1 MISARAIVLQ
11 NKLASNY
18 KIIPY
23 KSYDMGIMR
32 PLSNLFSKTTH
43 VQEFRLKLWLQ
54 SDFKIIL
61 LYLPY
66 RIFMFEFWRQNHWP
80 FRSTLFKTIQTYH
93 VVHSCCCSENHGLRT
108 PNEGINQGYLKNWA
122 DVADKICFGHIYQF
136 GIGIEFSAISEDKY
150 DTFVV
155 PDRFKSI

>member
-1 MISARAIVLQ
+1 MSLSSNYLWKKIMISARAIVLQ
-11 NKLASNY
+11 DKFASNY

-32 PLSNLFSKTTH
+32 PLSNLFSKSTH

-80 FRSTLFKTIQTYH
+80 FRSTIFKTIQTYH
-93 VVHSCCCSENHGLRT
+93 VVHSCCCSENPPRT
-108 PNEGINQGYLKNWA
+108 VSNVCSTDWPKKDSANFESQNFEG
-122 DVADKICFGHIYQF
+122 
-136 GIGIEFSAISEDKY
+136 
-150 DTFVV
+150 
-155 PDRFKSI
+155 P

>member
-1 MISARAIVLQ
+1 MSLSSNYLWKKIMISARAIVLQ
-11 NKLASNY
+11 DKLASNY

-32 PLSNLFSKTTH
+32 PLSNLFSKSTH

-80 FRSTLFKTIQTYH
+80 FRSTIFKTIQTYH
-93 VVHSCCCSENHGLRT
+93 VVHSCCCSENLPRRVFNWFLSKSALYKAENVNNFSNLWHRA
-108 PNEGINQGYLKNWA
+108 GY
-122 DVADKICFGHIYQF
+122 
-136 GIGIEFSAISEDKY
+136 E
-150 DTFVV
+150 
-155 PDRFKSI
+155 